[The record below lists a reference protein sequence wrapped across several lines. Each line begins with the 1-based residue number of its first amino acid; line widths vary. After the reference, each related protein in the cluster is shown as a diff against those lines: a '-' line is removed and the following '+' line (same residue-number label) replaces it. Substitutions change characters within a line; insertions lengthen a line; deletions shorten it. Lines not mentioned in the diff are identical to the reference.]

1 MFSNTLLYY
10 LVVINIATFIAYGL
24 DKLKA
29 KHHWWR
35 IPEKWLL
42 LLAVAGGSV
51 GAILGIKFW
60 HHKTNHKKFKY
71 GVPAIAVAQIVIYFL
86 FSPCL

>member
-1 MFSNTLLYY
+1 MHSNALLYY
-10 LVVINIATFIAYGL
+10 LVVINIATFVAYGL

-42 LLAVAGGSV
+42 LLAVVGGSV

-71 GVPAIAVAQIVIYFL
+71 GVPAIAVAQVVIYYL
-86 FSPCL
+86 FSP